1 MFKAKKINFYRIKNI
16 GLLLSLVFFVLSIFV
31 IAFQKLN
38 LSIDFTGGAQV
49 EFSLNAPV
57 TDIESLKERFSGQ
70 FSSFILQL
78 VDAETG
84 RMLVRINHPEE
95 YDSTEFL
102 KFIQA
107 QNENAEILSAG
118 AIGASFGAE
127 LLSQAVIICVIA
139 FLFIVV
145 YLSFRFQLKFSLA
158 AILALLHDVVITLG
172 VLSLLQIEFNAA
184 VLSAILTLVG
194 YSINDTI
201 VVFDR
206 VRQAVNEHARFDF
219 SVIMNIAVSNS
230 VHRAIMTSLTT
241 LAALLA
247 LLLFGGS
254 ELFGFAFALTFGV
267 LIGTYSSIFVAT
279 PLLSLL
285 NFQPKEML
293 KNPKPPSSE

>member
-1 MFKAKKINFYRIKNI
+1 MFKAKNLDFYRIKNI
-16 GLLLSLVFFVLSIFV
+16 GLLLSLVIFVLAILV

-38 LSIDFTGGAQV
+38 LSIDFTGGAQI

-57 TDIESLKERFSGQ
+57 ADLEDLKEQFGGQ

-102 KFIQA
+102 RFIQA

-127 LLSQAVIICVIA
+127 LLSQAVIICAIA

-145 YLSFRFQLKFSLA
+145 YLSFRFQLKFSFA
-158 AILALLHDVVITLG
+158 AILALFHDVVITLG
-172 VLSLLQIEFNAA
+172 VLSLLQVEFNAA

-219 SVIMNIAVSNS
+219 AKIMNIAVSNS

-247 LLLFGGS
+247 LMLFGGS

-267 LIGTYSSIFVAT
+267 LIGTYSSIFIAT

-285 NFQPKEML
+285 NFQPQEML
-293 KNPKPPSSE
+293 KLNKTPSS